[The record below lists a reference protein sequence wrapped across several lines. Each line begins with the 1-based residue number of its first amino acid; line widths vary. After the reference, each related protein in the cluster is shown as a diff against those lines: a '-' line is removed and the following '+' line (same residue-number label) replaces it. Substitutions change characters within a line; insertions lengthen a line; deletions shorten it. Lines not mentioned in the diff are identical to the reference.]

1 MIYVPNI
8 LWLKWTVNQKARDDK
23 DVGFS
28 NYKKFQKS
36 SLFVKKISLKKNNI
50 SINSSIN
57 R

>member
-28 NYKKFQKS
+28 NYKNFKNQAY
-36 SLFVKKISLKKNNI
+36 LLKKYLLKKTI
-50 SINSSIN
+50 FQ
-57 R
+57 